1 MEKIDEHQ
9 MSKKCTFANRYL
21 SLFDFSHSRK
31 NGFSARRKKLTT
43 RMGKQSEELP
53 GTTVVDH
60 FGCIVW
66 FRLHRYQ
73 PNLEIK

>member
-1 MEKIDEHQ
+1 
-9 MSKKCTFANRYL
+9 MSTNFTFANGYL

-60 FGCIVW
+60 FGCIV
-66 FRLHRYQ
+66 
-73 PNLEIK
+73 